1 MLFRSA
7 YAIGEDPRLAKAAAL
22 YHDIGKIENPEFFT
36 ENQTDGYNPHDE
48 LIPEVS
54 VKMITRHTEA
64 GAKILTAK
72 GFPKEIIS
80 AALEHHGYLMSAAA
94 DATAD
99 FLYACNTFNVQEIS
113 GPFNTVYKVGSN
125 TLGLPV
131 PSGERG
137 TYTRLDEGDICRF
150 GIGNFTTAI
159 STNGYG
165 TLGTST
171 NAGKIVPAASAPT
184 ATGTWY
190 FIIEGSGKFTQ
201 GAYAGFDYVDAKVHR
216 VHTVPAG

>member
-1 MLFRSA
+1 MAAITNSAFELRVSNHLFDTTKN
-7 YAIGEDPRLAKAAAL
+7 IT
-22 YHDIGKIENPEFFT
+22 GKFQNSTPA
-36 ENQTDGYNPHDE
+36 DE
-48 LIPEVS
+48 LCA
-54 VKMITRHTEA
+54 A
-64 GAKILTAK
+64 GFLVVPGDKLANEGYSGIYNENAYIM
-72 GFPKEIIS
+72 G
-80 AALEHHGYLMSAAA
+80 AAGT
-94 DATAD
+94 ATAEA
-99 FLYACNTFNVQEIS
+99 LYACNTFNVQELTDAL
-113 GPFNTVYKVGSN
+113 GNAYKVGSN
-125 TLGLPV
+125 TLGLAV
-131 PSGERG
+131 PAGQRG

-190 FIIEGSGKFTQ
+190 FTIEGSGKFTQ
-201 GAYAGFDYVDAKVHR
+201 GAYAGFDYVDVKVHR

>member
-1 MLFRSA
+1 MALIDKSAFELRVSNHLFDTTKNITGKFQNSTPA
-7 YAIGEDPRLAKAAAL
+7 DEACAAGFLVVPGDRLQNEGYGSSIKN
-22 YHDIGKIENPEFFT
+22 EN
-36 ENQTDGYNPHDE
+36 
-48 LIPEVS
+48 
-54 VKMITRHTEA
+54 A
-64 GAKILTAK
+64 
-72 GFPKEIIS
+72 
-80 AALEHHGYLMSAAA
+80 YLMGAAA

-99 FLYACNTFNVQEIS
+99 FLYACNTFNVQELVD
-113 GPFNTVYKVGSN
+113 GFGNAYKVGTN
-125 TLGLPV
+125 TLGLPI
-131 PSGERG
+131 PSGYRG

-190 FIIEGSGKFTQ
+190 FTIEGSGKFTQ
-201 GAYAGFDYVDAKVHR
+201 GAYAGFDYVDVKVLR

>member
-1 MLFRSA
+1 M
-7 YAIGEDPRLAKAAAL
+7 AL
-22 YHDIGKIENPEFFT
+22 IENSAFELRVSNHMFDTTKNITGKFQNSTPADEACAAGFLVVPGDRLQNEGYGSSIKN
-36 ENQTDGYNPHDE
+36 EN
-48 LIPEVS
+48 
-54 VKMITRHTEA
+54 A
-64 GAKILTAK
+64 
-72 GFPKEIIS
+72 
-80 AALEHHGYLMSAAA
+80 YLMSAAA